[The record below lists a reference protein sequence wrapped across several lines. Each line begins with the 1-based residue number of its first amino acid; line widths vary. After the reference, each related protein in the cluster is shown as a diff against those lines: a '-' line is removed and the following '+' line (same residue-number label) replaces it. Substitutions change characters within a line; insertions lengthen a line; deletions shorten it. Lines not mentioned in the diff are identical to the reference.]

1 VSLGREV
8 NGSSGGGTLSEAD
21 GISPAWKGGNH
32 GGQLLQVKAL
42 SISELMGSS
51 SGGRGVRLAEF
62 LRVALLCFSKSLV
75 LLWVLPLW
83 IWYQSS
89 SPSKEESMCQHL
101 VEAPE
106 DEDCASH
113 PPGGQRRCRK
123 LWISLLLCSY
133 TLSSYDL
140 RAMSQMKFVG
150 LPTNRSETA
159 AICSA

>member
-8 NGSSGGGTLSEAD
+8 KGSSGGGTLSEAD

-32 GGQLLQVKAL
+32 GGQLLHVRAL

-62 LRVALLCFSKSLV
+62 LRAALLCLSKSLV

-101 VEAPE
+101 GHKP
-106 DEDCASH
+106 DEID
-113 PPGGQRRCRK
+113 
-123 LWISLLLCSY
+123 
-133 TLSSYDL
+133 
-140 RAMSQMKFVG
+140 RA
-150 LPTNRSETA
+150 A
-159 AICSA
+159 H